1 MVWEIQNHY
10 LGGENDMDTE
20 DEFIKRLDMLALA
33 LSLDTMSENFRSSL
47 GMYELVFSTYISMI
61 KNDPDG
67 FFTEKGQRARV
78 LESLQRSKEFCSI
91 ENRENLKKLLE
102 NMRDN
107 DPTDFMI
114 FPIPLKSPISEY
126 MMPQLSTLTIYKRED
141 YFVVT
146 QVENGQLDELRQQDY
161 FWIPLMDVVSLCEI
175 ITFDRNAIGSIDSE
189 VPNIVDEIRGISD
202 QYQVTS
208 TPVDKKETIAFN
220 DHWISK
226 VESALRIILSNCR
239 TNEFFIESTIPP
251 LPTWNMKHPDPNIE
265 MKKRFLEAVKGKK
278 QEWNEQFDYVFD
290 YFLYKKN
297 RLIENSVVATESFY
311 PPWPNIV
318 EFLFVEDPYIVALR
332 KSNGDISRT
341 VSTELSYLRNR
352 MEMSVVDVLDTLDQ
366 LDGGEVIDLPFNELV
381 NGLHKNREIISVY
394 RERLPL
400 IRLPIAKEMTQLC
413 LSKMEVRSEEIE
425 GELKRRMTI
434 RRKLDESSRIT
445 QFVSKVVPTSIMDY
459 ITPNQETME
468 QRQEFAKRVDM
479 LAMSLSL
486 KPNDQSFVSPESYEL
501 LFSIYAKMIK
511 TDYNN
516 FFVDRIQTM
525 NIVHSLNRTIQL
537 YRMDSAGSLQTIF
550 EKLKNYDP
558 TDFML
563 IPVAFSTDHPQKYF
577 GHVCGLTIYKKE
589 NNFIVMKVDK
599 EQSYRTGAVSYVKV
613 PFEKAKALS
622 QLLFSERHFSNE
634 KPYDILKKIEGLSHE
649 FRPIRAIQL
658 KEQTIDNSVISEIEA
673 SLRTILFNCKKDIF
687 RLNDQEKV
695 TPKWGKLNEPISA
708 RPQRHQNWWME
719 DLGTTLT
726 MKERFLLAV
735 QGINGNW
742 NKNLRYIYDY
752 YFYFKNICKK
762 MEHSGIDQKQALL
775 KNIRYLFQHDP
786 YIQEMVNSGG
796 QIPTIFDEQLRK
808 KVKKMVESM
817 GSVPEN
823 VLRVMETSKIQ
834 QEIQINAYVQG
845 FIKQR
850 IPFIKIPVA
859 KEMSEHMV
867 YCTEIKNDRL
877 QREYQRRVD
886 LAQKRQKEEP
896 IYRSTTMP
904 ITETSSPVAHSS
916 RTSPNL
922 LARSTNFGDTL
933 KGHFS
938 ELCDR
943 AKNLS
948 GSVSNNLVRE
958 ATNKKNH
965 RQEK

>member
-1 MVWEIQNHY
+1 
-10 LGGENDMDTE
+10 MDTE
-20 DEFIKRLDMLALA
+20 DEFIKRLDMLSLA
-33 LSLDTMSENFRSSL
+33 LSLDTMWENFRSSL

-61 KNDPDG
+61 KNDPDE
-67 FFTEKGQRARV
+67 FFMEKEQQVSV

-91 ENRENLKKLLE
+91 ENSQNLKKLLE
-102 NMRDN
+102 NMRNN

-114 FPIPLKSPISEY
+114 FPIPIKNPISEY
-126 MMPQLSTLTIYKRED
+126 MQPQLNTLTIYKKED

-146 QVENGQLDELRQQDY
+146 QVENGQQDEPRQLEY
-161 FWIPLMDVVSLCEI
+161 FWIPLMDVASLCEVI
-175 ITFDRNAIGSIDSE
+175 SFSRNTIESIDSV
-189 VPNIVDEIRGISD
+189 VPNIVDEIREISD
-202 QYQVTS
+202 QYEVTP
-208 TPVDKKETIAFN
+208 TPIDKKETIAFN
-220 DHWISK
+220 DHWIGK

-239 TNEFFIESTIPP
+239 TNEFYISSTIQP
-251 LPTWNMKHPDPNIE
+251 LPPWNMKHPDPNIE
-265 MKKRFLEAVKGKK
+265 MKKRFLEAVKGQK
-278 QEWNEQFDYVFD
+278 QEWNDQFDYVFD

-311 PPWPNIV
+311 TPWPNIV

-332 KSNGDISRT
+332 KSNGDISRA
-341 VSTELSYLRNR
+341 VSRELSYLRNR
-352 MEMSVVDVLDTLDQ
+352 MEMSVVDVLDALDQ
-366 LDGGEVIDLPFNELV
+366 LGGGEVIDLPFSELE
-381 NGLHKNREIISVY
+381 NGFHKNGEIISVY
-394 RERLPL
+394 KERLPL

-413 LSKMEVRSEEIE
+413 LSKMEVRSQEIE
-425 GELKRRMTI
+425 GELKRRRTI

-445 QFVSKVVPTSIMDY
+445 QFVSKVVPTSLMDY
-459 ITPNQETME
+459 ITQNQEAME

-501 LFSIYAKMIK
+501 LFSIYAKMIR
-511 TDYNN
+511 TNYNN

-525 NIVHSLNRTIQL
+525 NIVHSLKRTIQL
-537 YRMDSAGSLQTIF
+537 YRMDGAESLQTIF

-563 IPVAFSTDHPQKYF
+563 IPVAFSTDHTQKYF
-577 GHVCGLTIYKKE
+577 GHVCGLTIYKRE
-589 NNFIVMKVDK
+589 NNFVVLKVDK
-599 EQSYRTGAVSYVKV
+599 EQSYRTGSVSYVKV
-613 PFEKAKALS
+613 PFEKARALS

-649 FRPIRAIQL
+649 FRQIPAIQL

-687 RLNDQEKV
+687 HLNDQERV
-695 TPKWGKLNEPISA
+695 TPKWGKLDEPMLA
-708 RPQRHQNWWME
+708 RPQRRQNWWME
-719 DLGTTLT
+719 DLGTTVT

-735 QGINGNW
+735 KGMNGNW
-742 NKNLRYIYDY
+742 NKNLQYIYDY

-786 YIQEMVNSGG
+786 YIQEMVNRRGE
-796 QIPTIFDEQLRK
+796 IPTIFDEQLRK
-808 KVKKMVESM
+808 KVKEMVESM
-817 GSVPEN
+817 GSLPDS
-823 VLRVMETSKIQ
+823 VLRIMETSKIQ

-845 FIKQR
+845 FIKQCL
-850 IPFIKIPVA
+850 PFIKIPVA
-859 KEMSEHMV
+859 KEMSEHMI
-867 YCTEIKNDRL
+867 YYTEMKNDRL

-886 LAQKRQKEEP
+886 LAQKKQKEEP

-916 RTSPNL
+916 RASLNL
-922 LARSTNFGDTL
+922 VTRSTNLGDTL
-933 KGHFS
+933 KGRFS

-958 ATNKKNH
+958 ATNKTNH

>member
-1 MVWEIQNHY
+1 M
-10 LGGENDMDTE
+10 
-20 DEFIKRLDMLALA
+20 
-33 LSLDTMSENFRSSL
+33 
-47 GMYELVFSTYISMI
+47 
-61 KNDPDG
+61 
-67 FFTEKGQRARV
+67 EKEQQVSV

-91 ENRENLKKLLE
+91 ENSQNLKKLLE
-102 NMRDN
+102 NMRNN

-114 FPIPLKSPISEY
+114 FPIPIKNPISEY
-126 MMPQLSTLTIYKRED
+126 MQPQLNTLTIYKKED

-146 QVENGQLDELRQQDY
+146 QVENGQQDEPRQLEY
-161 FWIPLMDVVSLCEI
+161 FWIPLMDVASLCEVI
-175 ITFDRNAIGSIDSE
+175 SFSRNTIESIDSV
-189 VPNIVDEIRGISD
+189 VPNIVDEIREISD
-202 QYQVTS
+202 QYEVTP
-208 TPVDKKETIAFN
+208 TPIDKKETIAFN
-220 DHWISK
+220 DHWIGK

-239 TNEFFIESTIPP
+239 TNEFYISSTIQP
-251 LPTWNMKHPDPNIE
+251 LPPWNMKHPDPNIE
-265 MKKRFLEAVKGKK
+265 MKKRFLEAVKGQK
-278 QEWNEQFDYVFD
+278 QEWNDQFDYVFD

-311 PPWPNIV
+311 TPWPNIV

-332 KSNGDISRT
+332 KSNGDISRA
-341 VSTELSYLRNR
+341 VSRELSYLRNR
-352 MEMSVVDVLDTLDQ
+352 MEMSVVDVLDALDQ
-366 LDGGEVIDLPFNELV
+366 LGGGEVIDLPFSELE
-381 NGLHKNREIISVY
+381 NGFHKNGEIISVY
-394 RERLPL
+394 KERLPL

-413 LSKMEVRSEEIE
+413 LSKMEVRSQEIE
-425 GELKRRMTI
+425 GELKRRRTI

-445 QFVSKVVPTSIMDY
+445 QFVSKVVPTSLMDY
-459 ITPNQETME
+459 ITPNQEAME

-501 LFSIYAKMIK
+501 LFSIYAKMIR

-525 NIVHSLNRTIQL
+525 NIVHSLKRTIQL
-537 YRMDSAGSLQTIF
+537 YRMDGAESLQTIF

-563 IPVAFSTDHPQKYF
+563 IPVAFSTDHTQKYF
-577 GHVCGLTIYKKE
+577 GHVCGLTIYKRE
-589 NNFIVMKVDK
+589 NNFVVLKVDK
-599 EQSYRTGAVSYVKV
+599 EQSYRTGSVSYVKV
-613 PFEKAKALS
+613 PFEKARALS

-649 FRPIRAIQL
+649 FRQIPAIQL

-687 RLNDQEKV
+687 HLNDQERV
-695 TPKWGKLNEPISA
+695 TPKWGKLDEPMLA
-708 RPQRHQNWWME
+708 RPQRRQNWWME
-719 DLGTTLT
+719 DLGTTVT

-735 QGINGNW
+735 KGMNGNW
-742 NKNLRYIYDY
+742 NKNLQYIYDY

-786 YIQEMVNSGG
+786 YIQEMVNRRGE
-796 QIPTIFDEQLRK
+796 IPTIFDEQLRK
-808 KVKKMVESM
+808 KVKEMVESM
-817 GSVPEN
+817 GSLPDS
-823 VLRVMETSKIQ
+823 VLRIMETSKIQ

-850 IPFIKIPVA
+850 LPFIKIPVA
-859 KEMSEHMV
+859 KEMSEHMI
-867 YCTEIKNDRL
+867 YYTEMKNDRL

-886 LAQKRQKEEP
+886 LAQKKQKEEP

-916 RTSPNL
+916 RASLNL
-922 LARSTNFGDTL
+922 VTRSTNLGDTL
-933 KGHFS
+933 KGRFS

-948 GSVSNNLVRE
+948 SSVSNNLVRE
-958 ATNKKNH
+958 ATNKTNH

>member
-1 MVWEIQNHY
+1 M
-10 LGGENDMDTE
+10 
-20 DEFIKRLDMLALA
+20 
-33 LSLDTMSENFRSSL
+33 
-47 GMYELVFSTYISMI
+47 
-61 KNDPDG
+61 
-67 FFTEKGQRARV
+67 EKEQQVSV

-91 ENRENLKKLLE
+91 ENSQNLKKLLE
-102 NMRDN
+102 NMRNN

-114 FPIPLKSPISEY
+114 FPIPIKNPISEY
-126 MMPQLSTLTIYKRED
+126 MQPQLNTLTIYKKED

-146 QVENGQLDELRQQDY
+146 QVENGQQDEPRQLEY
-161 FWIPLMDVVSLCEI
+161 FWIPLMDVASLCEVI
-175 ITFDRNAIGSIDSE
+175 SFSRNTIESIDSV
-189 VPNIVDEIRGISD
+189 VPNIVDEIREISD
-202 QYQVTS
+202 QYEVTP
-208 TPVDKKETIAFN
+208 TPIDKKETIAFN
-220 DHWISK
+220 DHWIGK

-239 TNEFFIESTIPP
+239 TNEFYISSTIQP
-251 LPTWNMKHPDPNIE
+251 LPPWNMKHPDPNIE
-265 MKKRFLEAVKGKK
+265 MKKRFLEAVKGQK
-278 QEWNEQFDYVFD
+278 QEWNDQFDYVFD

-311 PPWPNIV
+311 TPWPNIV

-332 KSNGDISRT
+332 KSNGDISRA
-341 VSTELSYLRNR
+341 VSRELSYLRNR
-352 MEMSVVDVLDTLDQ
+352 MEMSVVDVLDALDQ
-366 LDGGEVIDLPFNELV
+366 LGGGEVIDLPFSELE
-381 NGLHKNREIISVY
+381 NGFHKNGEIISVY
-394 RERLPL
+394 KERLPL

-413 LSKMEVRSEEIE
+413 LSKMEVRSQEIE
-425 GELKRRMTI
+425 GELKRRRTI

-445 QFVSKVVPTSIMDY
+445 QFVSKVVPTSLMDY
-459 ITPNQETME
+459 ITPNQEAME

-501 LFSIYAKMIK
+501 LFSIYAKMIR

-525 NIVHSLNRTIQL
+525 NIVHSLKRTIQL
-537 YRMDSAGSLQTIF
+537 YRMDGAESLQTIF

-563 IPVAFSTDHPQKYF
+563 IPVAFSTDHTQKYF
-577 GHVCGLTIYKKE
+577 GHVCGLTIYKRE
-589 NNFIVMKVDK
+589 NNFVVLKVDK
-599 EQSYRTGAVSYVKV
+599 EQSYRTGSVSYVKV
-613 PFEKAKALS
+613 PFEKARALS

-649 FRPIRAIQL
+649 FRQIPAIQL

-687 RLNDQEKV
+687 HLNDQERV
-695 TPKWGKLNEPISA
+695 TPKWGKLDEPMLA
-708 RPQRHQNWWME
+708 RPQRRQNWWME
-719 DLGTTLT
+719 DLGTTVT

-735 QGINGNW
+735 KGMNGNW
-742 NKNLRYIYDY
+742 NKNLQYIYDY

-786 YIQEMVNSGG
+786 YIQEMVNRRGE
-796 QIPTIFDEQLRK
+796 IPTIFDEQLRK
-808 KVKKMVESM
+808 KVKEMVESM
-817 GSVPEN
+817 GSLPDS
-823 VLRVMETSKIQ
+823 VLRIMETSKIQ

-850 IPFIKIPVA
+850 LPFIKIPVA
-859 KEMSEHMV
+859 KEMSEHMI
-867 YCTEIKNDRL
+867 YYTEMKNDRL

-886 LAQKRQKEEP
+886 LAQKKQKEEP
-896 IYRSTTMP
+896 IYRSTTMS

-916 RTSPNL
+916 RASLNL
-922 LARSTNFGDTL
+922 VTRSTNLGDTL
-933 KGHFS
+933 KGRFS

-958 ATNKKNH
+958 ATNKTNH

>member
-1 MVWEIQNHY
+1 
-10 LGGENDMDTE
+10 MDTE
-20 DEFIKRLDMLALA
+20 DEFIKRLDMLSLA
-33 LSLDTMSENFRSSL
+33 LSLDTMWENFRSSL

-61 KNDPDG
+61 KNDPDE
-67 FFTEKGQRARV
+67 FFMEKEQQVSV

-91 ENRENLKKLLE
+91 ENSQNLKKLLE
-102 NMRDN
+102 NMRNN

-114 FPIPLKSPISEY
+114 FPIPIKNPISEY
-126 MMPQLSTLTIYKRED
+126 MQPQLNTLTIYKKED

-146 QVENGQLDELRQQDY
+146 QVENGQQDEPRQLEY
-161 FWIPLMDVVSLCEI
+161 FWIPLMDVASLCEVI
-175 ITFDRNAIGSIDSE
+175 SFSRNTIESIDSV
-189 VPNIVDEIRGISD
+189 VPNIVDEIREISD
-202 QYQVTS
+202 QYEVTP
-208 TPVDKKETIAFN
+208 TPIDKKETIAFN
-220 DHWISK
+220 DHWIGK

-239 TNEFFIESTIPP
+239 TNEFYISSTIQP
-251 LPTWNMKHPDPNIE
+251 LPPWNMKHPDPNIE
-265 MKKRFLEAVKGKK
+265 MKKRFLEAVKGQK
-278 QEWNEQFDYVFD
+278 QEWNDQFDYVFD

-311 PPWPNIV
+311 TPWPNIV

-332 KSNGDISRT
+332 KSNGDISRA
-341 VSTELSYLRNR
+341 VSRELSYLRNR
-352 MEMSVVDVLDTLDQ
+352 MEMSVVDVLDALDQ
-366 LDGGEVIDLPFNELV
+366 LGGGEVIDLPFSELE
-381 NGLHKNREIISVY
+381 NGFHKNGEIISVY
-394 RERLPL
+394 KERLPL

-413 LSKMEVRSEEIE
+413 LSKMEVRSQEIE
-425 GELKRRMTI
+425 GELKRRRTI

-445 QFVSKVVPTSIMDY
+445 QFVSKVVPTSLMDY
-459 ITPNQETME
+459 ITQNQEAME

-501 LFSIYAKMIK
+501 LFSIYAKMIR
-511 TDYNN
+511 TNYNN

-525 NIVHSLNRTIQL
+525 NIVHSLKRTIQL
-537 YRMDSAGSLQTIF
+537 YRMDGAESLQTIF

-563 IPVAFSTDHPQKYF
+563 IPVAFSTDHTQKYF
-577 GHVCGLTIYKKE
+577 GHVCGLTIYKRE
-589 NNFIVMKVDK
+589 NNFVVLKVDK
-599 EQSYRTGAVSYVKV
+599 EQSYRTGSVSYVKV
-613 PFEKAKALS
+613 PFEKARALS

-649 FRPIRAIQL
+649 FRQIPAIQL

-687 RLNDQEKV
+687 HLNDQERV
-695 TPKWGKLNEPISA
+695 TPKWGKLDEPMLA
-708 RPQRHQNWWME
+708 RPQRRQNWWME
-719 DLGTTLT
+719 DLGTTVT

-735 QGINGNW
+735 KGMNGNW
-742 NKNLRYIYDY
+742 NKNLQYIYDY

-786 YIQEMVNSGG
+786 YIQEMVNRRGE
-796 QIPTIFDEQLRK
+796 IPTIFDEQLRK
-808 KVKKMVESM
+808 KVKEMVESM
-817 GSVPEN
+817 GSLPDS
-823 VLRVMETSKIQ
+823 VLRIMETSKIQ

-850 IPFIKIPVA
+850 LPFIKIPVA
-859 KEMSEHMV
+859 KEMSEHMI
-867 YCTEIKNDRL
+867 YYTEMKNDRL

-886 LAQKRQKEEP
+886 LAQKKQKEEP

-916 RTSPNL
+916 RASLNL
-922 LARSTNFGDTL
+922 VTRSTNLGDTL
-933 KGHFS
+933 KGRFS

-948 GSVSNNLVRE
+948 SSVSNNLVRE
-958 ATNKKNH
+958 ATNKTNH

>member
-1 MVWEIQNHY
+1 
-10 LGGENDMDTE
+10 MDTE

-33 LSLDTMSENFRSSL
+33 LSLDTMWENFRSSL

-61 KNDPDG
+61 KNDPDE
-67 FFTEKGQRARV
+67 FFTEKEQRVSV

-91 ENRENLKKLLE
+91 ENSQNLKKLLE
-102 NMRDN
+102 NMRNN

-114 FPIPLKSPISEY
+114 FPIPIKNPISEY
-126 MMPQLSTLTIYKRED
+126 MQPQLNTLTIYKKED

-146 QVENGQLDELRQQDY
+146 QVENGQQDEPRQLEY
-161 FWIPLMDVVSLCEI
+161 FWIPLMDVASLCEI
-175 ITFDRNAIGSIDSE
+175 ISFSRNTIESIDSV
-189 VPNIVDEIRGISD
+189 VPNIVDEIREISD
-202 QYQVTS
+202 QYEVTP
-208 TPVDKKETIAFN
+208 TPIDKKETIAFN
-220 DHWISK
+220 DHWIGK

-239 TNEFFIESTIPP
+239 TNEFYISSTIQP
-251 LPTWNMKHPDPNIE
+251 LPPWNMKHPDPNIE
-265 MKKRFLEAVKGKK
+265 MKKRFLEAVKGQK
-278 QEWNEQFDYVFD
+278 QEWNDQFDYVFD

-311 PPWPNIV
+311 TPWANIV

-332 KSNGDISRT
+332 KSNGDISRA
-341 VSTELSYLRNR
+341 VSRELSYLRNR
-352 MEMSVVDVLDTLDQ
+352 MEMSVVDVLDALDQ
-366 LDGGEVIDLPFNELV
+366 LGGGEVIDLPFSELE
-381 NGLHKNREIISVY
+381 NGFHKNGEIISVY
-394 RERLPL
+394 KERLPL
-400 IRLPIAKEMTQLC
+400 IRLPIAKEMPQLC
-413 LSKMEVRSEEIE
+413 LSKMEVRSQEIE
-425 GELKRRMTI
+425 GELKRRRTI

-445 QFVSKVVPTSIMDY
+445 QFVSKVVPTSLMDY
-459 ITPNQETME
+459 ITPNQEAME
-468 QRQEFAKRVDM
+468 QRQEFAKRADI

-501 LFSIYAKMIK
+501 LFSIYAKMIR

-525 NIVHSLNRTIQL
+525 NIVHSLKRTIQL
-537 YRMDSAGSLQTIF
+537 YRMDGAESLQTIF

-563 IPVAFSTDHPQKYF
+563 IPVAFSTDHTQKYF
-577 GHVCGLTIYKKE
+577 GHVCGLTIYKRE
-589 NNFIVMKVDK
+589 NNFVVLKVDK
-599 EQSYRTGAVSYVKV
+599 EQSYRTGSVSYVKV
-613 PFEKAKALS
+613 PFEKARALS

-649 FRPIRAIQL
+649 FRPIPAIQL

-687 RLNDQEKV
+687 HLNDQERV
-695 TPKWGKLNEPISA
+695 TPKWGKLDEPMLA
-708 RPQRHQNWWME
+708 RPQRRQNWWME
-719 DLGTTLT
+719 DLGTTVT

-735 QGINGNW
+735 KGMNGNW
-742 NKNLRYIYDY
+742 NKNLQYIYDY

-786 YIQEMVNSGG
+786 YIQEMVNRRGE
-796 QIPTIFDEQLRK
+796 IPTIFDEQLRK
-808 KVKKMVESM
+808 KVKEMVESM
-817 GSVPEN
+817 GSFPDS
-823 VLRVMETSKIQ
+823 VLRIMETSKIQ

-850 IPFIKIPVA
+850 LPFIKIPVA

-867 YCTEIKNDRL
+867 YYTEMKNDRL

-886 LAQKRQKEEP
+886 LAQKKQKEEA

-916 RTSPNL
+916 RASLNL
-922 LARSTNFGDTL
+922 VTRSTNLGDTL
-933 KGHFS
+933 KGRFS

-958 ATNKKNH
+958 ATNKTNH